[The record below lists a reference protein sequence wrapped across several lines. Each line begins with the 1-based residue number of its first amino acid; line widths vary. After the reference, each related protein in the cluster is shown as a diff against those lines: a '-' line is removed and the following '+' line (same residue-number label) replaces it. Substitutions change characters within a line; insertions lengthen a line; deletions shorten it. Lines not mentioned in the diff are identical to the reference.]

1 MLYYTQMVGI
11 QPLWLLTIVMQ
22 GFCILLY
29 SVVELQ
35 RPGDENS
42 DWLVQCKQ
50 SKHGLISE
58 NYRHVPCSMQ
68 HIPSVLQETAKLQL
82 QKSSKFNKINEINQ
96 NEIDMTNKI

>member
-1 MLYYTQMVGI
+1 MCRIGATGENVAL
-11 QPLWLLTIVMQ
+11 Q
-22 GFCILLY
+22 GFGILLY
-29 SVVELQ
+29 SIVELQ

-58 NYRHVPCSMQ
+58 NYRHMPCSMQ
-68 HIPSVLQETAKLQL
+68 HTPSVLQETAKLQL

-96 NEIDMTNKI
+96 NEIDMMNKI